1 MQSTDYRAAAELI
14 GAQGGATIRFDPT
27 ISGRAHWHQPSR
39 TINLNPNP
47 EERARMPVAGMLA
60 FELGN
65 AAQSAQFQEI
75 LDEVRVGTIND
86 GQEYAR
92 RCEMMEYRTAQL
104 RAKASRTMIRQGG
117 WNTYVDPMLRHF
129 LEEGEVIQPRN
140 GPAIVGTGL
149 WLTFEGYFASQQ
161 QSGHAGRLVQR
172 FDEIEPRIAYLASP
186 EGKVAEARRRYH
198 QRQRERQTIPA
209 DQPAPAGVTAPTR
222 RPMVVVTNPAEF
234 LRPEDVSL
242 VASPDAQSRTY
253 TARDGGL
260 YRLSAVVNGEYF
272 FRPVD

>member
-1 MQSTDYRAAAELI
+1 MSSPLHARAGEPLRQHPGDESATDRTRWDGTARGLLLEPVPLPGLAWRSAPAADDIPAPAASPANPRATDWSSALAPAPARFGSGPRIPPFDAAAHGLRIGESPNQLLPRALETVMQSTDYRAAAELI

-39 TINLNPNP
+39 TINLNPDP

-104 RAKASRTMIRQGG
+104 RAKASRTMI
-117 WNTYVDPMLRHF
+117 
-129 LEEGEVIQPRN
+129 
-140 GPAIVGTGL
+140 
-149 WLTFEGYFASQQ
+149 
-161 QSGHAGRLVQR
+161 
-172 FDEIEPRIAYLASP
+172 
-186 EGKVAEARRRYH
+186 
-198 QRQRERQTIPA
+198 
-209 DQPAPAGVTAPTR
+209 
-222 RPMVVVTNPAEF
+222 
-234 LRPEDVSL
+234 
-242 VASPDAQSRTY
+242 
-253 TARDGGL
+253 
-260 YRLSAVVNGEYF
+260 
-272 FRPVD
+272 